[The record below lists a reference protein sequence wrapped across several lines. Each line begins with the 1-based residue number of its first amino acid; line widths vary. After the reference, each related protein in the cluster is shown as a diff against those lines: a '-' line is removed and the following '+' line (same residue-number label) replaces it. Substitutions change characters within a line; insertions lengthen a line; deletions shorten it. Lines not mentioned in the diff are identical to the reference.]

1 MDQRT
6 EEKRRRTKILLIIT
20 TSIFGALMLPDLA
33 VALFTPF
40 LFDSPSATEHTEVV
54 LFAAVIISYPIVYLL
69 SMILGWVFYSLQ
81 KYRFATILSLL
92 PLINIVM
99 FMVYV
104 AIMIAG
110 VH

>member
-1 MDQRT
+1 MDPRT
-6 EEKRRRTKILLIIT
+6 EEKRRRTKILLIVT
-20 TSIFGALMLPDLA
+20 TSIFGVLMLPDLA

-40 LFDSPSATEHTEVV
+40 LFDSPSATDHTGVV
-54 LFAAVIISYPIVYLL
+54 LFAAVIISYPVVYLL

-81 KYRFATILSLL
+81 KYLLATIAGLL

-104 AIMIAG
+104 AIIIANA
-110 VH
+110 